1 MAICM
6 RAIARFLLRL
16 DKAEEHVGGARCA
29 LTFASGW
36 IEMDDH
42 PGRRHG
48 CRMRRHRLRP
58 APGCG
63 RRRTRP
69 QHDKWHRRCEAMVP
83 VEKAYLPA
91 PCNAVADTLK
101 SRANLARGISH
112 QRR

>member
-1 MAICM
+1 
-6 RAIARFLLRL
+6 
-16 DKAEEHVGGARCA
+16 

-83 VEKAYLPA
+83 HREGLPT
-91 PCNAVADTLK
+91 CTLQRRSRHSQVA
-101 SRANLARGISH
+101 SQPRARNLASAAE
-112 QRR
+112 